1 MNGVALLT
9 DGFDLTSRSVT
20 DFGNLALRQ
29 VATVGTL
36 EEPLADLSTRVVL
49 ESAPSQLSQLFV
61 ALLSRHE
68 CDPGPV
74 VWNFKGIATH
84 DDQVARIFFSSLALG
99 QHRAT
104 VDELSTEL
112 GVGIRV
118 LESERWLLDRFINGC
133 VAPVDPAC
141 ESAHIDQPAR
151 FPTIGRYVS
160 RHE

>member
-49 ESAPSQLSQLFV
+49 ESAPSQLSLLFV

-74 VWNFKGIATH
+74 VWNFGGDCDA
-84 DDQVARIFFSSLALG
+84 
-99 QHRAT
+99 
-104 VDELSTEL
+104 
-112 GVGIRV
+112 
-118 LESERWLLDRFINGC
+118 
-133 VAPVDPAC
+133 
-141 ESAHIDQPAR
+141 
-151 FPTIGRYVS
+151 
-160 RHE
+160 

>member
-1 MNGVALLT
+1 M
-9 DGFDLTSRSVT
+9 
-20 DFGNLALRQ
+20 
-29 VATVGTL
+29 
-36 EEPLADLSTRVVL
+36 STRVVL
-49 ESAPSQLSQLFV
+49 KSAPSQLSQLFV

-118 LESERWLLDRFINGC
+118 LEFECWKASVGFSTASSMAASLRSILHASPRTLTNPLAFQQLGG
-133 VAPVDPAC
+133 
-141 ESAHIDQPAR
+141 
-151 FPTIGRYVS
+151 T
-160 RHE
+160 

>member
-84 DDQVARIFFSSLALG
+84 DDQVARILFSSLALG

-112 GVGIRV
+112 SVEIRV
-118 LESERWLLDRFINGC
+118 LEFECWKASVGFSTASSMAASLRSIL
-133 VAPVDPAC
+133 
-141 ESAHIDQPAR
+141 H
-151 FPTIGRYVS
+151 VS
-160 RHE
+160 PRTLANPLAFQQLGGT